1 MHKTKRTSIFA
12 CPFCLAEEEDSF
24 NSGASEFTHISEA
37 STLNALLQ
45 ATMLRIRATNR
56 TIVGYVR
63 CARFPQ
69 MQALAS
75 LFACGQPGYRGSHG
89 DAVLRFFKIAIN
101 PHIDDIEKQVEQE
114 VQLVSRLCANS
125 YFDTIC
131 VHPIKSA
138 YTLSKFAYSLLKM
151 RTVKCTDKLK
161 FMVAKQ
167 ILDWGTQIL
176 LSTRLPEIQIFCTAP
191 LVQSLFHHF
200 HEMLIP

>member
-1 MHKTKRTSIFA
+1 MQLLNSKILSNDKNTRYSNKKAQDTRVTCAFLSVVAFSYYKDGGDAGFVANIV
-12 CPFCLAEEEDSF
+12 CVITERKCLHFKAE
-24 NSGASEFTHISEA
+24 
-37 STLNALLQ
+37 
-45 ATMLRIRATNR
+45 
-56 TIVGYVR
+56 
-63 CARFPQ
+63 C
-69 MQALAS
+69 
-75 LFACGQPGYRGSHG
+75 QPGYRGSHG

-101 PHIDDIEKQVEQE
+101 PRIDDIEKQVEQE
-114 VQLVSRLCANS
+114 VQLVSRLCANT

-151 RTVKCTDKLK
+151 HTVKCTDKLK

>member
-1 MHKTKRTSIFA
+1 MLCTPHFRVYCFLCPLRAQMENAMRFPLLCSRSAPKGGSTRNACGCFSKKQPNPPLSHTKKHIF
-12 CPFCLAEEEDSF
+12 
-24 NSGASEFTHISEA
+24 
-37 STLNALLQ
+37 
-45 ATMLRIRATNR
+45 
-56 TIVGYVR
+56 R
-63 CARFPQ
+63 CAF
-69 MQALAS
+69 L
-75 LFACGQPGYRGSHG
+75 
-89 DAVLRFFKIAIN
+89 
-101 PHIDDIEKQVEQE
+101 
-114 VQLVSRLCANS
+114 LCVNT

-131 VHPIKSA
+131 VHPLKSA

>member
-1 MHKTKRTSIFA
+1 MAVVAFSYYKDGGDAGFVANIVCVITERK
-12 CPFCLAEEEDSF
+12 CLHFKAE
-24 NSGASEFTHISEA
+24 
-37 STLNALLQ
+37 
-45 ATMLRIRATNR
+45 
-56 TIVGYVR
+56 
-63 CARFPQ
+63 C
-69 MQALAS
+69 
-75 LFACGQPGYRGSHG
+75 QPGYRGSHG

-114 VQLVSRLCANS
+114 VQLVSRLCANT

>member
-1 MHKTKRTSIFA
+1 
-12 CPFCLAEEEDSF
+12 
-24 NSGASEFTHISEA
+24 
-37 STLNALLQ
+37 
-45 ATMLRIRATNR
+45 MLRIRATNR

-89 DAVLRFFKIAIN
+89 DTVLRFFKIAIN

-114 VQLVSRLCANS
+114 VQLVSRLCANT

>member
-1 MHKTKRTSIFA
+1 MQINSFLAYLCNYSRSTTKNRPKKHDFSPHPALQSNGTDFA
-12 CPFCLAEEEDSF
+12 VQNP
-24 NSGASEFTHISEA
+24 
-37 STLNALLQ
+37 
-45 ATMLRIRATNR
+45 RIDN
-56 TIVGYVR
+56 
-63 CARFPQ
+63 
-69 MQALAS
+69 
-75 LFACGQPGYRGSHG
+75 
-89 DAVLRFFKIAIN
+89 
-101 PHIDDIEKQVEQE
+101 IEKQVEQE
-114 VQLVSRLCANS
+114 VQLVSRLCANT